1 MIISGIYSKSFVEA
15 NMKVPSTRE
24 EWIRFL
30 ADAKAVPVWSDDVYG
45 NVYFRRLKGPETEAE
60 RLTYGKH
67 VLGKQTRIKVAN
79 ILGIHTRA
87 DCVRVREE
95 IKKKIRDG

>member
-1 MIISGIYSKSFVEA
+1 
-15 NMKVPSTRE
+15 MKVPGTRE

-30 ADAKAVPVWSDDVYG
+30 AEEKAVPVWSEDAYG
-45 NVYFRRLKGPETEAE
+45 NVYFRRLRGPETEVE
-60 RLTYGKH
+60 RLTYGRH
-67 VLGKQTRIKVAN
+67 VLGKQTRINVAD

-95 IKKKIRDG
+95 IKKKIRGG